1 MYMSSWTVTRA
12 RAHLPEILDNV
23 EAGEEITLTRNGR
36 AVAVI
41 VRPDSLR
48 HRRAAAALAAADGI
62 LSQLD
67 DRLGRPNEGAGITT
81 ARAEELVTAIRADRD
96 R

>member
-48 HRRAAAALAAADGI
+48 HRRAAAALAAADRI
-62 LSQLD
+62 VSQLD

-81 ARAEELVTAIRADRD
+81 ARAEELVTAIRADRA